1 MYIKKCPSCGKEI
14 NYKYK
19 KSLLCSIRKN
29 SNCRECMGK
38 NISEKKLGV
47 PFTEEHKNNLSKSKK
62 GTKLSEEHKK
72 NIGISGTGK
81 KRSDESKKR
90 YSESKMG
97 DKNPAKR
104 QDVKNKIRESIL
116 KLYLTD
122 LTYKDKISKSL
133 ITYFKNNPNFISY
146 DELEGYKKYKNK
158 VDRLTNKNKKKLL
171 FNWNGLDY
179 YDNEL
184 IKDNFNLHYN
194 NINFPTIDHKYSILY
209 GYKNGLSTEFI
220 SSIENLCITKR
231 KLNSE
236 KGRNIENDFI
246 KKLSK

>member
-1 MYIKKCPSCGKEI
+1 
-14 NYKYK
+14 
-19 KSLLCSIRKN
+19 
-29 SNCRECMGK
+29 
-38 NISEKKLGV
+38 
-47 PFTEEHKNNLSKSKK
+47 
-62 GTKLSEEHKK
+62 
-72 NIGISGTGK
+72 
-81 KRSDESKKR
+81 
-90 YSESKMG
+90 MG